1 MLLQIGSNTIECDVV
16 SINTSERQTLRQGGW
31 TDLGG
36 VVSMEL
42 LPMDADDRSNNPT
55 NNPANGP
62 ANGQSEAGKQRRAF
76 DAAVH
81 RRITVAVSWAMARA
95 ATLDC
100 QEHFEESFA
109 LNEEFREWLLC
120 VEEHPELLDATV
132 LMVPRNLGDRVQPE
146 SDGLLEI

>member
-1 MLLQIGSNTIECDVV
+1 MDLFA
-16 SINTSERQTLRQGGW
+16 
-31 TDLGG
+31 TD
-36 VVSMEL
+36 
-42 LPMDADDRSNNPT
+42 PFAMDPDDRNRERSHERTETSSSSSSSP
-55 NNPANGP
+55 
-62 ANGQSEAGKQRRAF
+62 RAF

-120 VEEHPELLDATV
+120 VEEHPELLDESV
-132 LMVPRNLGDRVQPE
+132 LMVPRDLRQKAQPE